1 MWKDYNYDILKENDK
16 LEFRKLIKIGNQD
29 LKEKLRCKER
39 IVAGIG
45 CSREIERYDQ
55 TLLYIE
61 RTSGK
66 CC

>member
-1 MWKDYNYDILKENDK
+1 MLLNR
-16 LEFRKLIKIGNQD
+16 LEFKKMIKIGNQD
-29 LKEKLRCKER
+29 LKENLRCKER

-45 CSREIERYDQ
+45 CSRESERYDQ

>member
-1 MWKDYNYDILKENDK
+1 MKHNL
-16 LEFRKLIKIGNQD
+16 LEELIKFQFKKMIKIGNQD

-39 IVAGIG
+39 MVAGIG